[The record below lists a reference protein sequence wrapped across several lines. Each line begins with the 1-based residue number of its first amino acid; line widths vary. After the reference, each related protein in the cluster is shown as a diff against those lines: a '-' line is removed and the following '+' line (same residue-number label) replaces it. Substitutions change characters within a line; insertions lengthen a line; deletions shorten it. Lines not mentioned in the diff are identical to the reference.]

1 VHGCVCTAHR
11 SDPRG
16 LLWGRQIKRLHAEKE
31 ELEQQVEMLQA
42 RCRKIEEEASEQRA
56 LDEKKHADEV
66 RAWMYM
72 HWRVCLLPCL
82 TSWRLCA
89 RCVSGGTLEVD
100 QRQPKA

>member
-1 VHGCVCTAHR
+1 MHGCVCTAHR

-66 RAWMYM
+66 RACDV
-72 HWRVCLLPCL
+72 HALARLPVAVSDILAIVC
-82 TSWRLCA
+82 SV
-89 RCVSGGTLEVD
+89 CVRWDT
-100 QRQPKA
+100 